1 MATLTNNKRNASKI
15 KLWKQCEEE
24 TLRFLADNEASH
36 TEVYEIFSTRR
47 HDVINKKAASL
58 GVAFSK
64 KRRCVVPVRERL
76 RQDLEQGFTNREIA
90 VRWDVDER
98 VILTV
103 LKVMNIKRSDAATL
117 TMRRRVNS
125 GQADYVNGLYRPIY
139 DVEYFKQRA
148 EEIEAR
154 MMNRS
159 PDDDI
164 IELARELRN
173 IEIKIMCL
181 EQEFKQSHKY
191 INDDYGFIV

>member
-1 MATLTNNKRNASKI
+1 MATLTNNKRNTAKV

-24 TLRFLADNEASH
+24 TLRFLADNEATH
-36 TEVYEIFSTRR
+36 NEVYEIFSTRR

-58 GVAFSK
+58 GAAFSK
-64 KRRCVVPVRERL
+64 KRRCVVSVRERL

-90 VRWDVDER
+90 VRWGVDER

-103 LKVMNIKRSDAATL
+103 LNVMNMRRSDAATL

-125 GQADYVNGLYRPIY
+125 GQADCVDGLYRPTY

-148 EEIEAR
+148 EEIEER
-154 MMNRS
+154 ILHRKKG
-159 PDDDI
+159 DDV

-181 EQEFKQSHKY
+181 EQEYKQTRQE
-191 INDDYGFIV
+191 IRP